1 MKTTLLTALAAT
13 SLFALTS
20 VFAEGKMSDADAKA
34 MKKLAE
40 ANQAEIATGKLAV
53 DKAKNPQVKQ
63 FGQRMVDDHGKMLD
77 ELKKLAQAKGVSLP
91 GSPAMEDRASAMKLR
106 TRSGDNFDKDYM
118 SEMVK
123 DHEKDVQETQQLAG
137 SVQDPQL
144 KSAIQSA
151 HSKIQEHLAMAKQ
164 IAGSQ
169 GAAGGTSSQSN
180 KK

>member
-1 MKTTLLTALAAT
+1 MKITFLTALAAT

-20 VFAEGKMSDADAKA
+20 AFAEGKMSDADAKA

-63 FGQRMVDDHGKMLD
+63 FGQRMVDDHTKMLD
-77 ELKKLAQAKGVSLP
+77 ELKKLAEAKGVSLP
-91 GSPAMEDRASAMKLR
+91 GSPAMEDRASAIKLR

-123 DHEKDVQETQQLAG
+123 DHEKDVQETQQLAS